1 MNKTADALPRQLGP
15 YRLLEQLGAGG
26 MGTVYRAED
35 SLLDREVAVKV
46 LHPHLLS
53 NSELRARFAREAR
66 LHASINHPN
75 IVTLYSL
82 HEENGELALIM
93 EMVRGRNLK
102 EYLSAPRPLTMD
114 HLLRI
119 AIAILKGL
127 AAAHDKGLVHRD
139 LKPANILIADDGQVK
154 IMDFGLAKQH
164 GNHEDDLTQ
173 SGAVVGSYRY
183 MAPEQI
189 MHEEVDAR
197 TDLYAFGI
205 VLFRMMTGILPFD
218 SSGGEFEIMEKQI
231 REQPP
236 SPLELNPAIPHAL
249 NHLLLRLL
257 AKKPEDRPQNCA
269 EVIARLEQILQ
280 SEDDTHIT
288 MISASSRHKDQA
300 SATTIA
306 SGLLTAAGTKAS
318 RRWRHLP
325 ASWQRWLI
333 AAVVVTL
340 LISWWLTGSQQPPE
354 VAAPTVKQAH
364 QAIAQTKTVS
374 RPEPATVQASAD
386 EQPRQQTINKSREKT
401 PVAKKEASVAAVTHK
416 VKQRPR
422 PALVALTAHHAYR
435 LRRSDFSRSPAG
447 QDEFSGGSHVYFE
460 ELRDYALKKRL
471 HTFKTGHSRLTF
483 KYPHQVEK
491 IVIGKASVG
500 DADFSDAWIRLFVRR
515 EHGRWQQLL
524 ERKDEDID
532 HPATVTLTPEMN
544 PVKEV
549 KLTFKSAEPLELADI
564 RILGRN

>member
-1 MNKTADALPRQLGP
+1 MNGTADTLPRQLGP
-15 YRLLEQLGAGG
+15 YRLIEQLGAGG

-35 SLLDREVAVKV
+35 SNLGREVAVKV

-53 NSELRARFAREAR
+53 NDELKARFAREAR

-93 EMVRGRNLK
+93 EMVHGRNLR
-102 EYLSAPRPLTMD
+102 EYLGAPRPLTMD
-114 HLLRI
+114 HLLHI

-205 VLFRMMTGILPFD
+205 VLFRMLTGVLPFD
-218 SSGGEFEIMEKQI
+218 SSGSSGGEFEIMEKQV
-231 REQPP
+231 RGEPP

-257 AKKPEDRPQNCA
+257 AKKPDDRPQNCA
-269 EVIARLEQILQ
+269 EVINRLEQILQ
-280 SEDDTHIT
+280 GGDDTHIT
-288 MISASSRHKDQA
+288 VISAPSRHQDHT
-300 SATTIA
+300 SAITIA

-318 RRWRHLP
+318 QSLS

-333 AAVVVTL
+333 PAVVVAL
-340 LISWWLTGSQQPPE
+340 LVGWWLTGSEEQPVVTAPKQTHEAVAKNKETTTKPAPPETQATVSAEQPKQQAAGKHREQPPA
-354 VAAPTVKQAH
+354 V
-364 QAIAQTKTVS
+364 
-374 RPEPATVQASAD
+374 
-386 EQPRQQTINKSREKT
+386 
-401 PVAKKEASVAAVTHK
+401 KKETPLTPATHK
-416 VKQRPR
+416 VKQRPKST
-422 PALVALTAHHAYR
+422 LIALTAHKAYR

-447 QDEFSGGSHVYFE
+447 QDEFSGQSHVFFE

-483 KYPHQVEK
+483 KYAQQVEK
-491 IVIGKASVG
+491 IIIGKASVG
-500 DADFSDAWIRLFVRR
+500 DADFTDAWIRLFVRR
-515 EHGRWQQLL
+515 DNGRWQQLL
-524 ERKDEDID
+524 ERRNEDID
-532 HPATVTLTPEMN
+532 RPASVTLTPEMN

-564 RILGRN
+564 RILGRD